1 MRTQDGG
8 PARTPSRRGLTLK
21 QAISGVRGRLTGR
34 DRSGEGSTRRSG
46 VLSNDPD
53 RDLTCGR
60 GGWASCEAI
69 GSLFGVAGAPACLA
83 GGRSGWWSLWRGVVG
98 GGFGGLV
105 GGGEGP

>member
-1 MRTQDGG
+1 MT
-8 PARTPSRRGLTLK
+8 ATPEPMGKLVLK
-21 QAISGVRGRLTGR
+21 QAISGVRGRFTGR

-60 GGWASCEAI
+60 GGWASCDAI

-83 GGRSGWWSLWRGVVG
+83 GGRSGWWSLWRVVVG
-98 GGFGGLV
+98 V
-105 GGGEGP
+105 G